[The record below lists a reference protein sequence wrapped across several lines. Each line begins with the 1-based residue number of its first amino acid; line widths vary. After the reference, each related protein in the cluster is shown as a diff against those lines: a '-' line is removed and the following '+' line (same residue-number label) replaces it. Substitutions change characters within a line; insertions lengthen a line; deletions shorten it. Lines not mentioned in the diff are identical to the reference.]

1 MTVCKTKQNEAP
13 GAWTRKACREPA
25 AALHSSSPTLAGLS
39 LDPGCLCRPCRVLG
53 QTVLP
58 TLHPQGSHPLG
69 SMDTSSHIPTSG
81 WREKEGKRQKK
92 RKERKKK
99 KEESQSPPQ
108 TPLLS
113 FVFSLSTA
121 SPNCTV
127 AGQALCP
134 KLPVQQKFPP
144 GCSLRG
150 CVLQSFAHLL
160 GVFHRQ
166 RDPWYEAMGHHRLR
180 AGTS

>member
-1 MTVCKTKQNEAP
+1 MDEEGLQGAGRSPSQLLAHPRWAQPGPRLPSQTMQGAGANCAP
-13 GAWTRKACREPA
+13 NSAPPGQPSLG
-25 AALHSSSPTLAGLS
+25 LHGHLQP
-39 LDPGCLCRPCRVLG
+39 
-53 QTVLP
+53 
-58 TLHPQGSHPLG
+58 HSHQWL
-69 SMDTSSHIPTSG
+69 
-81 WREKEGKRQKK
+81 EGKRGKK
-92 RKERKKK
+92 TEKKKRKKK